1 MAIKT
6 LNTRIQLK
14 YDTLAHWQS
23 EATAGKGALLV
34 LKKGELGIV
43 EVPTGSSTEQTTPP
57 AILFKVGDGVTK
69 FKDLPWTSALAADV
83 YAWAKKANP
92 DVVDFTAIINKA
104 REGLISSDSVVKSLD
119 GAKGDVKLKAEG
131 YLSKSF
137 DSTTNT
143 ITLLTDFTPEQKTAI
158 DSGITAA
165 KVTTYDR
172 YDARITAA
180 KKAGDDATSA
190 LTAYETKNDA
200 AVAKKVDKTTTVN
213 GHALSTD
220 VIITKADVGLGNV
233 ENKPLDT
240 AVSAHSDH
248 YITSGAVKTYVDGL
262 VTGSVQYLGTVASV
276 AELNALSPDSPGD
289 FCRVSAAFA
298 SYHAGD
304 LLLCKTIPSGLTA
317 ATWDVIHG
325 EIDKDTWVA
334 NSATADGYVT
344 KGNGHANKVWKTDA
358 NGVPAWR
365 DDADTHQDISNLVP
379 YTGATKDVNLGE
391 HSETLKNLIVNG
403 TAKINGELAPIK
415 TYTFH
420 TEGEYGIDYTLYI
433 YTISHGLS
441 GSGFNSF
448 FGRLDQHINSIK
460 MYDSS
465 YIIGSCLIDSNN
477 KLYTI
482 QGNLFSLANTDA
494 SQQYYQHIICKLDN
508 PDIENS
514 LATVTITNFA
524 YISDVAN
531 RVPYTGATKDVNIGN
546 HGILMGEPTGT
557 LLTLNPAEIS
567 FSLGGESQDML
578 YIDVRTV
585 TVLNDNATDT
595 IYWPGAIGSTA
606 AGAKVF
612 ALTSDITSHAGIDKV
627 GTVTKVTAGTG
638 LKITGTAT
646 VTPNVEID
654 EATTFIFDCG
664 SSTENI

>member
-23 EATAGKGALLV
+23 EATADKGALLV

-43 EVPTGSSTEQTTPP
+43 EVPTGSSAEQTTPP
-57 AILFKVGDGVTK
+57 AILFKVGDGTTK

-92 DVVDFTAIINKA
+92 DVADFTAIINKA
-104 REGLISSDSVVKSLD
+104 REGLISADSVVKSLNTLK
-119 GAKGDVKLKAEG
+119 GNVTIAAKG
-131 YLSKSF
+131 YLEELF
-137 DSTTNT
+137 DPATKT
-143 ITLLTDFTPEQKTAI
+143 ITFATTFSTKQEAAI
-158 DSGITAA
+158 DSGITADGVKKYEA
-165 KVTTYDR
+165 YD
-172 YDARITAA
+172 DRITAA
-180 KKAGDDATSA
+180 KNAADGATSD
-190 LTAYETKNDA
+190 LTAYKTKNDA

-220 VIITKADVGLGNV
+220 VIITKADVELGNV

-289 FCRVSAAFA
+289 FCRVSVAFGD
-298 SYHAGD
+298 YHAGD
-304 LLLCKTIPSGLTA
+304 LLLCKTIPSGSTA

-379 YTGATKDVNLGE
+379 YTGATKDVDLGE

-403 TAKINGELAPIK
+403 TAKINGGLAPIK

-420 TEGEYGIDYTLYI
+420 TEGEYSIDYTLYI
-433 YTISHGLS
+433 YTISYGS
-441 GSGFNSF
+441 TGSGFNSF
-448 FGRLDQHINSIK
+448 FGRLDQHINGIE
-460 MYDSS
+460 MDDSS

-482 QGNLFSLANTDA
+482 QGNLFSLVNTDA
-494 SQQYYQHIICKLDN
+494 SQQYYQHIICTLNN

-524 YISDVAN
+524 YMSDVAN

-546 HGILMGEPTGT
+546 HSYFTKTEDEKIFAQLSPRRLYLFDISSGGSAKYVNYEIDR
-557 LLTLNPAEIS
+557 IS
-567 FSLGGESQDML
+567 FSSHD
-578 YIDVRTV
+578 
-585 TVLNDNATDT
+585 
-595 IYWPGAIGSTA
+595 IYFPYAEGAENQPD
-606 AGAKVF
+606 VF
-612 ALTSDITSHAGIDKV
+612 ALRKDITSHAGIDKV

-638 LKITGTAT
+638 LKITGTDT

-664 SSTENI
+664 SSTENV

>member
-43 EVPTGSSTEQTTPP
+43 EIPTSSPTAEQVTPP
-57 AILFKVGDGVTK
+57 AILFKVGDGVKK
-69 FKDLPWTSALAADV
+69 FKELPLTSALAADV

-92 DVVDFTAIINKA
+92 DVADFTAVINKA
-104 REGLISSDSVVKSLD
+104 REGLISADSVVKSLE
-119 GAKGDVKLKAEG
+119 GLKGDVGIIGGDRIIVE
-131 YLSKSF
+131 
-137 DSTTNT
+137 TTNDNK
-143 ITLLTDFTPEQKTAI
+143 IKIYWDSDQDTDAALA
-158 DSGITAA
+158 SGITAE
-165 KVTTYDR
+165 KVQKYDG

-180 KKAGDDATSA
+180 KNAADGAASA

-276 AELNALSPDSPGD
+276 AELNSLSPDSPGD
-289 FCRVSAAFA
+289 FCRVSVAFGD
-298 SYHAGD
+298 YHAGD
-304 LLLCKTIPSGLTA
+304 LLLCKTIPSGSTA

-365 DDADTHQDISNLVP
+365 DDDNTHQDISNLVP
-379 YTGATKDVNLGE
+379 YTGATKSVDLGKHSLFISNKDGYDNTAVVKVSGTSGLEEDDVITIIGPANIHLEDPGLSWAILTPFNLDVTDGAYSCDVIKDGFKASLKTSSGPNITDVITNSAIYKYDGIDVNNKKLLFPSKAGTIALE
-391 HSETLKNLIVNG
+391 SDIPDTTNL
-403 TAKINGELAPIK
+403 
-415 TYTFH
+415 
-420 TEGEYGIDYTLYI
+420 
-433 YTISHGLS
+433 
-441 GSGFNSF
+441 
-448 FGRLDQHINSIK
+448 
-460 MYDSS
+460 
-465 YIIGSCLIDSNN
+465 
-477 KLYTI
+477 
-482 QGNLFSLANTDA
+482 
-494 SQQYYQHIICKLDN
+494 
-508 PDIENS
+508 
-514 LATVTITNFA
+514 
-524 YISDVAN
+524 
-531 RVPYTGATKDVNIGN
+531 VPYTGATKDINIGN
-546 HGILMGEPTGT
+546 HMFTVGNESSGYVQTIPGSISLKNSLGT
-557 LLTLNPAEIS
+557 LNIGVTALNVN
-567 FSLGGESQDML
+567 G
-578 YIDVRTV
+578 T
-585 TVLNDNATDT
+585 T
-595 IYWPGAIGSTA
+595 IYWPTVSGLPDW
-606 AGAKVF
+606 KYF
-612 ALTSDITSHAGIDKV
+612 ALRSDITSHAGIDKV

-638 LKITGTAT
+638 LKITGTET

>member
-23 EATAGKGALLV
+23 EATADKGALLV

-43 EVPTGSSTEQTTPP
+43 EIPTSSPTAEQVTPP
-57 AILFKVGDGVTK
+57 AILFKVGDGATK

-92 DVVDFTAIINKA
+92 DVADFTAVINKA
-104 REGLISSDSVVKSLD
+104 REGLISADSVVKSIE
-119 GAKGDVKLKAEG
+119 GMKGDVNLATKG
-131 YLSKSF
+131 YLSKSL
-137 DSTTNT
+137 DNVTKT
-143 ITLLTDFTPEQKTAI
+143 ITISTNFSSKQEAAI
-158 DSGITAA
+158 DSGVTAA
-165 KVTTYDR
+165 GVEKYEA

-180 KKAGDDATSA
+180 KNAADGAASGLAAYKTS
-190 LTAYETKNDA
+190 NDA

-248 YITSGAVKTYVDGL
+248 YITSGAVKTYVDEL
-262 VTGSVQYLGTVASV
+262 VTGSVQYLGTVASI
-276 AELNALSPDSPGD
+276 AELNSLSPDSPGD
-289 FCRVSAAFA
+289 FCRVSSAFS

-304 LLLCKTIPSGLTA
+304 LLLCKTIPSGSTA

-365 DDADTHQDISNLVP
+365 DDDNTHQDISNLVP
-379 YTGATKDVNLGE
+379 YTGATKNINLGG
-391 HSETLKNLIVNG
+391 HRITTARKTLTDNDTQVQLTPDWISLINPGYGVSISADSIRVKDRVLEWPSAEG
-403 TAKINGELAPIK
+403 QRD
-415 TYTFH
+415 TFA
-420 TEGEYGIDYTLYI
+420 
-433 YTISHGLS
+433 TIGDITTKV
-441 GSGFNSF
+441 SGF
-448 FGRLDQHINSIK
+448 
-460 MYDSS
+460 
-465 YIIGSCLIDSNN
+465 
-477 KLYTI
+477 
-482 QGNLFSLANTDA
+482 
-494 SQQYYQHIICKLDN
+494 
-508 PDIENS
+508 
-514 LATVTITNFA
+514 
-524 YISDVAN
+524 
-531 RVPYTGATKDVNIGN
+531 VPYEGATKDINIGN
-546 HGILMGEPTGT
+546 HAFTMSNVFTVGSESSVYTQITQGSIKITNPQYNSGISPYAFSINGT
-557 LLTLNPAEIS
+557 
-567 FSLGGESQDML
+567 
-578 YIDVRTV
+578 
-585 TVLNDNATDT
+585 T
-595 IYWPGAIGSTA
+595 IYWPTVSADPNG
-606 AGAKVF
+606 KYF
-612 ALTSDITSHAGIDKV
+612 ALRSDITSHAGIDKV

-638 LKITGTAT
+638 LKITGTET

>member
-43 EVPTGSSTEQTTPP
+43 EIPTSSPTAEQVTPP
-57 AILFKVGDGVTK
+57 AILFKVGDGTTK

-92 DVVDFTAIINKA
+92 DVADFTAIINKA
-104 REGLISSDSVVKSLD
+104 REGLISADSVVKSLE
-119 GAKGDVKLKAEG
+119 GLKGDVGIIGGDRIIVE
-131 YLSKSF
+131 
-137 DSTTNT
+137 TTNDNK
-143 ITLLTDFTPEQKTAI
+143 IKIYWDSDQDTDAALA
-158 DSGITAA
+158 SGITAE
-165 KVTTYDR
+165 KVQKYDG

-180 KKAGDDATSA
+180 KNAADVAASDLKAYIT
-190 LTAYETKNDA
+190 LNDA

-276 AELNALSPDSPGD
+276 AELNSLSPDSPGD
-289 FCRVSAAFA
+289 FCRVSVAFGD
-298 SYHAGD
+298 YHAGD
-304 LLLCKTIPSGLTA
+304 LLLCKTIPSGSTA

-365 DDADTHQDISNLVP
+365 DDDNTHQDISNLVP
-379 YTGATKDVNLGE
+379 YTGATKSTDLGKHSLFISNKDGYDNTAVVKVSGTSGLEEDDVITIIGPANIHLEDPGLSWAILTPFNLDVTDGAYSCDVIKDGFKASLKTSSGPNITDVITNSAIYKYDGIDVNNKKLLFPSKAGTIALE
-391 HSETLKNLIVNG
+391 SDIPDTTNL
-403 TAKINGELAPIK
+403 
-415 TYTFH
+415 
-420 TEGEYGIDYTLYI
+420 
-433 YTISHGLS
+433 
-441 GSGFNSF
+441 
-448 FGRLDQHINSIK
+448 
-460 MYDSS
+460 
-465 YIIGSCLIDSNN
+465 
-477 KLYTI
+477 
-482 QGNLFSLANTDA
+482 
-494 SQQYYQHIICKLDN
+494 
-508 PDIENS
+508 
-514 LATVTITNFA
+514 
-524 YISDVAN
+524 
-531 RVPYTGATKDVNIGN
+531 VPYTGATKDINIGN
-546 HGILMGEPTGT
+546 YMFTVGNESSGYVQTIPGSISLKNSLGT
-557 LLTLNPAEIS
+557 LNIGVTALNVN
-567 FSLGGESQDML
+567 G
-578 YIDVRTV
+578 T
-585 TVLNDNATDT
+585 T
-595 IYWPGAIGSTA
+595 IYWPTVSGLPDW
-606 AGAKVF
+606 KYF
-612 ALTSDITSHAGIDKV
+612 ALRSDITSHAGIDKV

-638 LKITGTAT
+638 LKITGTET

>member
-23 EATAGKGALLV
+23 EATADKGALLV

-43 EVPTGSSTEQTTPP
+43 EIPTSSPTAEQVTPP
-57 AILFKVGDGVTK
+57 AILFKVGDGITK

-83 YAWAKKANP
+83 YTWAKKANP
-92 DVVDFTAIINKA
+92 DVTDFTAIINKA
-104 REGLISSDSVVKSLD
+104 REGLISADSVVKSLD
-119 GAKGDVKLKAEG
+119 GAKGDVKLKVEG
-131 YLSKSF
+131 YLSKSL
-137 DSTTNT
+137 DNATKT
-143 ITLLTDFTPEQKTAI
+143 ITFSTNFTPEQKFAI
-158 DSGITAA
+158 DSGITAD
-165 KVTTYDR
+165 KVQKYDG

-180 KKAGDDATSA
+180 NNAADVAASDLKTYIT
-190 LTAYETKNDA
+190 LNDA
-200 AVAKKVDKTTTVN
+200 AVAKKVDKTTTIN

-248 YITSGAVKTYVDGL
+248 YITSGAVKTYVDEL

-276 AELNALSPDSPGD
+276 AELNSLSPDSPGD
-289 FCRVSAAFA
+289 FCRVSVAFG

-304 LLLCKTIPSGLTA
+304 LLLCKTIPSGSTA

-365 DDADTHQDISNLVP
+365 DDDNTHQDISNLVP
-379 YTGATKDVNLGE
+379 YTGATKDVHLGK
-391 HSETLKNLIVNG
+391 HSLFISNKDDNTNNPVIKLSSKGIEEDDVRTIIEPASISLADPGLSWATLNPAYLDFEDGANSCTVRKDGFTASLKTVGPDG
-403 TAKINGELAPIK
+403 TDV
-415 TYTFH
+415 TYSAI
-420 TEGEYGIDYTLYI
+420 YKYDGIDV
-433 YTISHGLS
+433 
-441 GSGFNSF
+441 
-448 FGRLDQHINSIK
+448 
-460 MYDSS
+460 
-465 YIIGSCLIDSNN
+465 NN
-477 KLYTI
+477 KKLLFPSKEGTI
-482 QGNLFSLANTDA
+482 ALESDIPDTTNL
-494 SQQYYQHIICKLDN
+494 
-508 PDIENS
+508 
-514 LATVTITNFA
+514 
-524 YISDVAN
+524 
-531 RVPYTGATKDVNIGN
+531 VPYTGATKDISIGNNMFTVGNESSGYVQTIPGSISLKNSLGTLNIGVTALN
-546 HGILMGEPTGT
+546 VNGT
-557 LLTLNPAEIS
+557 A
-567 FSLGGESQDML
+567 
-578 YIDVRTV
+578 
-585 TVLNDNATDT
+585 
-595 IYWPGAIGSTA
+595 IYWPTVSGLPDW
-606 AGAKVF
+606 KYF
-612 ALTSDITSHAGIDKV
+612 ALRSDITSHAGIDKV

>member
-23 EATAGKGALLV
+23 EATADKGALLV

-43 EVPTGSSTEQTTPP
+43 EIPTSSPTAEQVTPP
-57 AILFKVGDGVTK
+57 AILFKVGDGATK

-83 YAWAKKANP
+83 YTWAKKANP
-92 DVVDFTAIINKA
+92 DVADFTVIINKA
-104 REGLISSDSVVKSLD
+104 REGLISADSVVKSLE
-119 GAKGDVKLKAEG
+119 GMKGDINLSTKG
-131 YLSKSF
+131 YLSKSL
-137 DSTTNT
+137 DNTTKT
-143 ITLLTDFTPEQKTAI
+143 ITIATAFSPKQEAAI
-158 DSGITAA
+158 ESGVTAA
-165 KVTTYDR
+165 GVEKYEA

-180 KKAGDDATSA
+180 KNAADGAASG
-190 LTAYETKNDA
+190 LVAYKNSNDA

-262 VTGSVQYLGTVASV
+262 VTGSVQYLGTVAST

-289 FCRVSAAFA
+289 FCRVSSAFG

-304 LLLCKTIPSGLTA
+304 LLLCKTIPSGSTA

-365 DDADTHQDISNLVP
+365 DDDNTHQDISNLVP
-379 YTGATKDVNLGE
+379 YTGATKDINIGT
-391 HSETLKNLIVNG
+391 HSFTMSSVFTVGSESSVYTQTTPGSIVLKNPIGTLSIGISSLTVNG
-403 TAKINGELAPIK
+403 TTIYWPTVSADPNGKYFALKSDIP
-415 TYTFH
+415 TT
-420 TEGEYGIDYTLYI
+420 D
-433 YTISHGLS
+433 
-441 GSGFNSF
+441 
-448 FGRLDQHINSIK
+448 
-460 MYDSS
+460 
-465 YIIGSCLIDSNN
+465 
-477 KLYTI
+477 
-482 QGNLFSLANTDA
+482 NL
-494 SQQYYQHIICKLDN
+494 
-508 PDIENS
+508 
-514 LATVTITNFA
+514 
-524 YISDVAN
+524 
-531 RVPYTGATKDVNIGN
+531 VPYTGAINDINIGD
-546 HGILMGEPTGT
+546 HKFS
-557 LLTLNPAEIS
+557 IS
-567 FSLGGESQDML
+567 STNNTSSFQSDS
-578 YIDVRTV
+578 V
-585 TVLNDNATDT
+585 TVNDSKFF
-595 IYWPGAIGSTA
+595 WPSASNIPFD
-606 AGAKVF
+606 AKII
-612 ALTSDITSHAGIDKV
+612 ALTGDIPKETTVLGWGFTKNK
-627 GTVTKVTAGTG
+627 GTVTKVTASTG

>member
-43 EVPTGSSTEQTTPP
+43 EIPTSSPTAEQVTPP
-57 AILFKVGDGVTK
+57 AILFKVGDGTTK

-92 DVVDFTAIINKA
+92 DVADFTAVINKA
-104 REGLISSDSVVKSLD
+104 REGLISADSVVKSLE
-119 GAKGDVKLKAEG
+119 GLKGDVGIIGGDRIIVE
-131 YLSKSF
+131 
-137 DSTTNT
+137 TTNDNK
-143 ITLLTDFTPEQKTAI
+143 IKIYWDSDQDTDAALA
-158 DSGITAA
+158 SGITAE
-165 KVTTYDR
+165 KVQKYDG

-180 KKAGDDATSA
+180 KNAADGAASA

-276 AELNALSPDSPGD
+276 DELNSLSPDSPGD
-289 FCRVSAAFA
+289 FCRVSVAFGD
-298 SYHAGD
+298 YHAGD
-304 LLLCKTIPSGLTA
+304 LLLCKTIPSGSTA

-365 DDADTHQDISNLVP
+365 DDDNTHQDISNLVP
-379 YTGATKDVNLGE
+379 YTGATKSVDLGKHSLFISNKDGYDNTAVVKVSGTSGLEEDDVITIIGPANIYLEDPGLSWAILTPFNLDVTDGAYSCDVIKDGFKASLKTSSGPKITDVITNSAIYKYDGIDVNNKKLLFPSKAGTIALE
-391 HSETLKNLIVNG
+391 SDIPDTTNL
-403 TAKINGELAPIK
+403 
-415 TYTFH
+415 
-420 TEGEYGIDYTLYI
+420 
-433 YTISHGLS
+433 
-441 GSGFNSF
+441 
-448 FGRLDQHINSIK
+448 
-460 MYDSS
+460 
-465 YIIGSCLIDSNN
+465 
-477 KLYTI
+477 
-482 QGNLFSLANTDA
+482 
-494 SQQYYQHIICKLDN
+494 
-508 PDIENS
+508 
-514 LATVTITNFA
+514 
-524 YISDVAN
+524 
-531 RVPYTGATKDVNIGN
+531 VPYTGATKDINIGN
-546 HGILMGEPTGT
+546 HMFTVGNESSGYVQTIPGSISLKNSLGT
-557 LLTLNPAEIS
+557 LNIGVTALNVN
-567 FSLGGESQDML
+567 G
-578 YIDVRTV
+578 T
-585 TVLNDNATDT
+585 T
-595 IYWPGAIGSTA
+595 IYWPTVSGLPDW
-606 AGAKVF
+606 KYF
-612 ALTSDITSHAGIDKV
+612 ALRSDITSHAGIDKV

-638 LKITGTAT
+638 LKITGTET

>member
-23 EATAGKGALLV
+23 EATADKGALLV

-43 EVPTGSSTEQTTPP
+43 EIPTSSPTAEQVTPP
-57 AILFKVGDGVTK
+57 AILFKVGDGTTK

-92 DVVDFTAIINKA
+92 DVADFTAIINKA
-104 REGLISSDSVVKSLD
+104 REGLISADSVVKSLD
-119 GAKGDVKLKAEG
+119 GAKGDVKLEVLG

-137 DSTTNT
+137 DSSTNT

-165 KVTTYDR
+165 GVEKYEA

-180 KKAGDDATSA
+180 KNAADGAASA

-220 VIITKADVGLGNV
+220 VIITAADVGLGNV

-248 YITSGAVKTYVDGL
+248 YITSGAVKTYVDEL
-262 VTGSVQYLGTVASV
+262 VTGSVQYLGTVASI

-289 FCRVSAAFA
+289 FCRVSSAFG

-304 LLLCKTIPSGLTA
+304 LLLCKTIPSGSTA

-365 DDADTHQDISNLVP
+365 DDDNTHQDISNLVP
-379 YTGATKDVNLGE
+379 YTGATKDVDLGK
-391 HSETLKNLIVNG
+391 HSLFISNKDGNTNNPVIKVLSKGIEEDDVRTIIEPASIRLEDPGLSWAILTPSYLDVTDSANSCTVRKDGFIASLKTTDPSG
-403 TAKINGELAPIK
+403 TDVTNSAIYK
-415 TYTFH
+415 YD
-420 TEGEYGIDYTLYI
+420 GIDV
-433 YTISHGLS
+433 
-441 GSGFNSF
+441 
-448 FGRLDQHINSIK
+448 
-460 MYDSS
+460 
-465 YIIGSCLIDSNN
+465 NN
-477 KLYTI
+477 KKLLFPSKAGTI
-482 QGNLFSLANTDA
+482 ALESD
-494 SQQYYQHIICKLDN
+494 I
-508 PDIENS
+508 PDTTT
-514 LATVTITNFA
+514 L
-524 YISDVAN
+524 
-531 RVPYTGATKDVNIGN
+531 VPYTGATKDINIGSHAFTMSN
-546 HGILMGEPTGT
+546 VFTVGSEDSVCTQASPGSIYLKNPIGT
-557 LLTLNPAEIS
+557 LSIGTY
-567 FSLGGESQDML
+567 SLGVNGK
-578 YIDVRTV
+578 
-585 TVLNDNATDT
+585 T
-595 IYWPGAIGSTA
+595 IYWPTLSADPNGEYL
-606 AGAKVF
+606 
-612 ALTSDITSHAGIDKV
+612 ALRSDITSHAGIDKV

-638 LKITGTAT
+638 LKITGTET
-646 VTPNVEID
+646 VIPNVEID

>member
-43 EVPTGSSTEQTTPP
+43 EIPTSSPTAEQVTPP
-57 AILFKVGDGVTK
+57 AILFKVGDGVKK
-69 FKDLPWTSALAADV
+69 FKELPWTSALAADV
-83 YAWAKKANP
+83 YSWAKKANP
-92 DVVDFTAIINKA
+92 DVADFTAVINKA
-104 REGLISSDSVVKSLD
+104 REGLISADSVVKSLE
-119 GAKGDVKLKAEG
+119 GLKGDVGIIGGDRIIVE
-131 YLSKSF
+131 
-137 DSTTNT
+137 TTNDNK
-143 ITLLTDFTPEQKTAI
+143 IKIYWDSDQDTDAALA
-158 DSGITAA
+158 SGITAE
-165 KVTTYDR
+165 KVQKYDG

-180 KKAGDDATSA
+180 KNAADGAASA

-289 FCRVSAAFA
+289 FCRVSVAFGD
-298 SYHAGD
+298 YHAGD
-304 LLLCKTIPSGLTA
+304 LLLCKTIPSGSTA

-365 DDADTHQDISNLVP
+365 DDDNTHQDISNLVP
-379 YTGATKDVNLGE
+379 YTGATKSVDLGKHSLFISNKDGYDNTAVVKVSGTSGLEEDDVITIIGPANIHLEDPGLSWAILTPFNLDVTDGAYSCDVIKDGFKASLKTSSGPNITDVITNSAIYKYDGIDVNNKKLLFPSKAGTIALE
-391 HSETLKNLIVNG
+391 SDIPDTTNL
-403 TAKINGELAPIK
+403 
-415 TYTFH
+415 
-420 TEGEYGIDYTLYI
+420 
-433 YTISHGLS
+433 
-441 GSGFNSF
+441 
-448 FGRLDQHINSIK
+448 
-460 MYDSS
+460 
-465 YIIGSCLIDSNN
+465 
-477 KLYTI
+477 
-482 QGNLFSLANTDA
+482 
-494 SQQYYQHIICKLDN
+494 
-508 PDIENS
+508 
-514 LATVTITNFA
+514 
-524 YISDVAN
+524 
-531 RVPYTGATKDVNIGN
+531 VPYTGATKDINIGN
-546 HGILMGEPTGT
+546 HMFTVGNESSGYVQTIPGSISLKNSLGT
-557 LLTLNPAEIS
+557 LNIGVTALNVN
-567 FSLGGESQDML
+567 G
-578 YIDVRTV
+578 T
-585 TVLNDNATDT
+585 T
-595 IYWPGAIGSTA
+595 IYWPTVSGLPDW
-606 AGAKVF
+606 KYF
-612 ALTSDITSHAGIDKV
+612 ALRSDITSHAGIDKV

-638 LKITGTAT
+638 LKITGTET

>member
-43 EVPTGSSTEQTTPP
+43 EIPTSSPTAEQVTPP
-57 AILFKVGDGVTK
+57 AILFKVGDGTTK

-92 DVVDFTAIINKA
+92 DVADFTAVINKA
-104 REGLISSDSVVKSLD
+104 REGLISADSVVKSLE
-119 GAKGDVKLKAEG
+119 GLKGDVGIIGGDRIIVE
-131 YLSKSF
+131 
-137 DSTTNT
+137 TTNDNK
-143 ITLLTDFTPEQKTAI
+143 IKIYWDSDQDTDAALA
-158 DSGITAA
+158 SGITAE
-165 KVTTYDR
+165 KVQKYDG

-180 KKAGDDATSA
+180 KNAADGAASA

-276 AELNALSPDSPGD
+276 AELNSLSPDSPGD
-289 FCRVSAAFA
+289 FCRVSVAFGD
-298 SYHAGD
+298 YHAGD
-304 LLLCKTIPSGLTA
+304 LLLCKTIPSGSTA

-365 DDADTHQDISNLVP
+365 DDDNTHQDISNLVP
-379 YTGATKDVNLGE
+379 YTGATKSVDLGKHSLFISNKDGYDNTAVVKVSGTSGLEEDDVITIIGPANIHLEDPGLSWAILTPFNLDVTDGAYSCDVIKDGFKASLKTSSGPNITDVITNSAIYKYDGIDVNNKKLLFPSKAGTIALE
-391 HSETLKNLIVNG
+391 SDIPDTTNL
-403 TAKINGELAPIK
+403 
-415 TYTFH
+415 
-420 TEGEYGIDYTLYI
+420 
-433 YTISHGLS
+433 
-441 GSGFNSF
+441 
-448 FGRLDQHINSIK
+448 
-460 MYDSS
+460 
-465 YIIGSCLIDSNN
+465 
-477 KLYTI
+477 
-482 QGNLFSLANTDA
+482 
-494 SQQYYQHIICKLDN
+494 
-508 PDIENS
+508 
-514 LATVTITNFA
+514 
-524 YISDVAN
+524 
-531 RVPYTGATKDVNIGN
+531 VPYTGATKDINIGN
-546 HGILMGEPTGT
+546 HMFTVGNESSGYVQTIPGSISLKNSLGT
-557 LLTLNPAEIS
+557 LNIGVTALNVN
-567 FSLGGESQDML
+567 G
-578 YIDVRTV
+578 T
-585 TVLNDNATDT
+585 T
-595 IYWPGAIGSTA
+595 IYWPTVSGLPDW
-606 AGAKVF
+606 KYF
-612 ALTSDITSHAGIDKV
+612 ALRSDITSHAGIDKV

-638 LKITGTAT
+638 LKITGTET

>member
-43 EVPTGSSTEQTTPP
+43 EIPTSSPTAEQVTPP
-57 AILFKVGDGVTK
+57 AILFKVGDGVKK
-69 FKDLPWTSALAADV
+69 FKELPWTSALAADV

-92 DVVDFTAIINKA
+92 DVADFTSVINKA
-104 REGLISSDSVVKSLD
+104 REGLISADSVVKSLE
-119 GAKGDVKLKAEG
+119 GLKGDVGIIGGDRIIVETTTDNKIKI
-131 YLSKSF
+131 YW
-137 DSTTNT
+137 DSDQD
-143 ITLLTDFTPEQKTAI
+143 TDAALA
-158 DSGITAA
+158 SGITAE
-165 KVTTYDR
+165 KVQKYDG

-180 KKAGDDATSA
+180 KNAADGAASA

-289 FCRVSAAFA
+289 FCRVSVAFGD
-298 SYHAGD
+298 YHAGD
-304 LLLCKTIPSGLTA
+304 LLLCKTIPSGSTA

-365 DDADTHQDISNLVP
+365 DDDNTHQDISNLVP
-379 YTGATKDVNLGE
+379 YTGATKSVDLGKHSLFISNKDGYDNTAVVKVSGTSGLEEDDVITIIGPANIHLEDPGLSWAILTPFNLDVTDGAYSCDVIKDGFKASLKTSSGPNITDVITNSAIYKYDGIDVNNKKLLFPSKAGTIALE
-391 HSETLKNLIVNG
+391 SDIPDTTNL
-403 TAKINGELAPIK
+403 
-415 TYTFH
+415 
-420 TEGEYGIDYTLYI
+420 
-433 YTISHGLS
+433 
-441 GSGFNSF
+441 
-448 FGRLDQHINSIK
+448 
-460 MYDSS
+460 
-465 YIIGSCLIDSNN
+465 
-477 KLYTI
+477 
-482 QGNLFSLANTDA
+482 
-494 SQQYYQHIICKLDN
+494 
-508 PDIENS
+508 
-514 LATVTITNFA
+514 
-524 YISDVAN
+524 
-531 RVPYTGATKDVNIGN
+531 VPYTGATKDINIGN
-546 HGILMGEPTGT
+546 HMFTVGNESSGYVQTIPGSISLKNSLGT
-557 LLTLNPAEIS
+557 LNIGVTALNVN
-567 FSLGGESQDML
+567 G
-578 YIDVRTV
+578 T
-585 TVLNDNATDT
+585 T
-595 IYWPGAIGSTA
+595 IYWPTVSGLPDW
-606 AGAKVF
+606 KYF
-612 ALTSDITSHAGIDKV
+612 ALRSDITSHAGIDKV

-638 LKITGTAT
+638 LKITGTET

>member
-23 EATAGKGALLV
+23 EATADKGALLV

-43 EVPTGSSTEQTTPP
+43 EIPTSNPTAEQVTPP
-57 AILFKVGDGVTK
+57 AILFKVGDGTTK

-92 DVVDFTAIINKA
+92 DVADFTAIINKA
-104 REGLISSDSVVKSLD
+104 REGLISADSVVKSLD
-119 GAKGDVKLKAEG
+119 GAKGDVKLKEEG

-137 DSTTNT
+137 DPATKT
-143 ITLLTDFTPEQKTAI
+143 ITIATAFSSKQEAAI
-158 DSGITAA
+158 ESGVTAA
-165 KVTTYDR
+165 GVEKYEA

-180 KKAGDDATSA
+180 KKAADGAASA

-233 ENKPLDT
+233 ENKLLDT
-240 AVSAHSDH
+240 VVSAHSDH
-248 YITSGAVKTYVDGL
+248 YITSGAVKTYVDEL
-262 VTGSVQYLGTVASV
+262 VTGSVQYLGTVASI

-289 FCRVSAAFA
+289 FCRVSVAFG

-365 DDADTHQDISNLVP
+365 DDDNTHQDISNLVP

-403 TAKINGELAPIK
+403 TAKLNNGFAPIK

-420 TEGEYGIDYTLYI
+420 TDGEYGIDYTLYI
-433 YTISHGLS
+433 YTIDFGNT
-441 GSGFNSF
+441 GAGDKQF
-448 FGRLDQHINSIK
+448 FGRLDQHINGVGLD
-460 MYDSS
+460 DSS
-465 YIIGSCLIDSNN
+465 YIIGMCLINADD

-482 QGNLFSLANTDA
+482 SGTLFNAA
-494 SQQYYQHIICKLDN
+494 SISQEPIYQKIRCALDN
-508 PDIENS
+508 PDVTNS
-514 LATVTITNFA
+514 LATVTTETFA
-524 YISDVAN
+524 YMSDVDN
-531 RVPYTGATKDVNIGN
+531 RIPYTGATKDINIGN
-546 HGILMGEPTGT
+546 HSFTAVKTTQTTNDTSIKIFPDQIVIGDPEGVTHIRR
-557 LLTLNPAEIS
+557 EI
-567 FSLGGESQDML
+567 
-578 YIDVRTV
+578 IRV
-585 TVLNDNATDT
+585 N
-595 IYWPGAIGSTA
+595 GAIVEWPTPEGNGDKIATL
-606 AGAKVF
+606 GN
-612 ALTSDITSHAGIDKV
+612 LGTHAGIDKV

-654 EATTFIFDCG
+654 EATTFVFDCG
-664 SSTENI
+664 SSTVNV

>member
-23 EATAGKGALLV
+23 EATADKGALLV

-43 EVPTGSSTEQTTPP
+43 EIPTSSPTAEQVTPP
-57 AILFKVGDGVTK
+57 AILFKVGDGTTK

-92 DVVDFTAIINKA
+92 DVADFTAIINKA
-104 REGLISSDSVVKSLD
+104 REGLISADSVVKSLD
-119 GAKGDVKLKAEG
+119 GAKGDVKLKVEG

-137 DSTTNT
+137 DSATNT
-143 ITLLTDFTPEQKTAI
+143 ITLLTNFTPEQKTAI
-158 DSGITAA
+158 DSDITAE
-165 KVTTYDR
+165 KVQKYDG

-180 KKAGDDATSA
+180 KNAADVAASDLKSYIT
-190 LTAYETKNDA
+190 LNDA

-240 AVSAHSDH
+240 SVSAHSDH

-262 VTGSVQYLGTVASV
+262 VTGSVQYLGTVASIT
-276 AELNALSPDSPGD
+276 ELNSLSPDSPGD
-289 FCRVSAAFA
+289 FCRVSVAFGD
-298 SYHAGD
+298 YHAGD
-304 LLLCKTIPSGLTA
+304 LLLCKTIPSGSTA

-365 DDADTHQDISNLVP
+365 DDDNTHQDISNLVP
-379 YTGATKDVNLGE
+379 YTGATKDVHLGK
-391 HSETLKNLIVNG
+391 HSLFISNKDGNTNNPVIKLSSKGIEEDDVRTIIEPASISLADPGLSWATLTPAYLDFEDGANSCTVRKDGFTASLKTVGPGG
-403 TAKINGELAPIK
+403 TDV
-415 TYTFH
+415 TYSAI
-420 TEGEYGIDYTLYI
+420 YKYDGIDV
-433 YTISHGLS
+433 
-441 GSGFNSF
+441 
-448 FGRLDQHINSIK
+448 
-460 MYDSS
+460 
-465 YIIGSCLIDSNN
+465 NN
-477 KLYTI
+477 KKLLFPSKAGTI
-482 QGNLFSLANTDA
+482 ALESDIPDTTNL
-494 SQQYYQHIICKLDN
+494 
-508 PDIENS
+508 
-514 LATVTITNFA
+514 
-524 YISDVAN
+524 
-531 RVPYTGATKDVNIGN
+531 VPYTGATKNINIGSHSFTMSSVFTVGSESSVYTQTTPGSIVLKN
-546 HGILMGEPTGT
+546 PNGT
-557 LLTLNPAEIS
+557 LSIGISSLTVNGTI
-567 FSLGGESQDML
+567 
-578 YIDVRTV
+578 
-585 TVLNDNATDT
+585 
-595 IYWPGAIGSTA
+595 IYWPTVSADPNG
-606 AGAKVF
+606 KYF
-612 ALTSDITSHAGIDKV
+612 ALRSDITSHAGIDKV

-638 LKITGTAT
+638 LKITGTET

>member
-43 EVPTGSSTEQTTPP
+43 EIPTSSPTAEQVTPP
-57 AILFKVGDGVTK
+57 AILFKVGDGVKK
-69 FKDLPWTSALAADV
+69 FKELPWTSALAADV

-92 DVVDFTAIINKA
+92 DVADFTAVINKA
-104 REGLISSDSVVKSLD
+104 REGLISADSVVKSLE
-119 GAKGDVKLKAEG
+119 GLKGDVGIIGGDRIIVE
-131 YLSKSF
+131 
-137 DSTTNT
+137 TTNDNK
-143 ITLLTDFTPEQKTAI
+143 IKIYWDSDQDTDAALA
-158 DSGITAA
+158 SGITAE
-165 KVTTYDR
+165 KVQKYDG

-180 KKAGDDATSA
+180 KNAADGAASA

-289 FCRVSAAFA
+289 FCRVSVAFGD
-298 SYHAGD
+298 YHAGD
-304 LLLCKTIPSGLTA
+304 LLLCKTIPSGSTA

-365 DDADTHQDISNLVP
+365 DDDNTHQDISNLVP
-379 YTGATKDVNLGE
+379 YTGATKSVDLGKHSLFISNKDGYDNTAVVKVSGTSGLEEDDVITIIGPANIHLEDPGLSWAILTPFNLDVTDGAYSCDVIKDGFKASLKTSSGPNITDVITNSAIYKYDGIDVNNKKLLFPSKAGTIALE
-391 HSETLKNLIVNG
+391 SDIPDTTNL
-403 TAKINGELAPIK
+403 
-415 TYTFH
+415 
-420 TEGEYGIDYTLYI
+420 
-433 YTISHGLS
+433 
-441 GSGFNSF
+441 
-448 FGRLDQHINSIK
+448 
-460 MYDSS
+460 
-465 YIIGSCLIDSNN
+465 
-477 KLYTI
+477 
-482 QGNLFSLANTDA
+482 
-494 SQQYYQHIICKLDN
+494 
-508 PDIENS
+508 
-514 LATVTITNFA
+514 
-524 YISDVAN
+524 
-531 RVPYTGATKDVNIGN
+531 VPYTGATKDINIGN
-546 HGILMGEPTGT
+546 HMFTVGNESSGYVQTIPGSISLKNSLGT
-557 LLTLNPAEIS
+557 LNIGVTALNVN
-567 FSLGGESQDML
+567 G
-578 YIDVRTV
+578 T
-585 TVLNDNATDT
+585 T
-595 IYWPGAIGSTA
+595 IYWPTVSGLPDW
-606 AGAKVF
+606 KYF
-612 ALTSDITSHAGIDKV
+612 ALRSDITSHAGIDKV

-638 LKITGTAT
+638 LKITGTET

>member
-43 EVPTGSSTEQTTPP
+43 EIPTSSPTAEQVTPP
-57 AILFKVGDGVTK
+57 AILFKVGDGTTK

-92 DVVDFTAIINKA
+92 DVADFTAIINKA
-104 REGLISSDSVVKSLD
+104 REGLISADSVVKSLE
-119 GAKGDVKLKAEG
+119 GLKGDVGIIGGDRIIVE
-131 YLSKSF
+131 
-137 DSTTNT
+137 TTNDNK
-143 ITLLTDFTPEQKTAI
+143 IKIYWDSDQDTDAALA
-158 DSGITAA
+158 SGITAE
-165 KVTTYDR
+165 KVQKYDG

-180 KKAGDDATSA
+180 KNAADVAASDLKAYIT
-190 LTAYETKNDA
+190 LNDA

-276 AELNALSPDSPGD
+276 AELNSLSPDSPGD
-289 FCRVSAAFA
+289 FCRVSVAFGD
-298 SYHAGD
+298 YHAGD
-304 LLLCKTIPSGLTA
+304 LLLCKTIPSGSTA

-365 DDADTHQDISNLVP
+365 DDDNTHQDISNLVP
-379 YTGATKDVNLGE
+379 YTGATKSVDLGKHSLFISNKDGYDNTAVVKVSGTSGLEEDDVITIIGPANIHLEDPGLSWAILTPFNLDVTDGAYSCDVIKDGFKASLKTSSGPNITDVITNSAIYKYDGIDVNNKKLLFPSKAGTIALE
-391 HSETLKNLIVNG
+391 SDIPDTTNL
-403 TAKINGELAPIK
+403 
-415 TYTFH
+415 
-420 TEGEYGIDYTLYI
+420 
-433 YTISHGLS
+433 
-441 GSGFNSF
+441 
-448 FGRLDQHINSIK
+448 
-460 MYDSS
+460 
-465 YIIGSCLIDSNN
+465 
-477 KLYTI
+477 
-482 QGNLFSLANTDA
+482 
-494 SQQYYQHIICKLDN
+494 
-508 PDIENS
+508 
-514 LATVTITNFA
+514 
-524 YISDVAN
+524 
-531 RVPYTGATKDVNIGN
+531 VPYTGATKDINIGN
-546 HGILMGEPTGT
+546 HMFTVGNESSGYVQTIPGSISLKNSLGT
-557 LLTLNPAEIS
+557 LNIGVTALNVN
-567 FSLGGESQDML
+567 G
-578 YIDVRTV
+578 T
-585 TVLNDNATDT
+585 T
-595 IYWPGAIGSTA
+595 IYWPTVSGLPDW
-606 AGAKVF
+606 KYF
-612 ALTSDITSHAGIDKV
+612 ALRSDITSHAGIDKV

-638 LKITGTAT
+638 LKITGTET

>member
-43 EVPTGSSTEQTTPP
+43 EIPTSSPTAEQVTPP
-57 AILFKVGDGVTK
+57 AILFKVGDGVKK
-69 FKDLPWTSALAADV
+69 FKELPWTSALAADV

-92 DVVDFTAIINKA
+92 DVADFTAVINKA
-104 REGLISSDSVVKSLD
+104 REGLISADSVVKSLE
-119 GAKGDVKLKAEG
+119 GLKGDVGIIGGDRIIVE
-131 YLSKSF
+131 
-137 DSTTNT
+137 TTNDNK
-143 ITLLTDFTPEQKTAI
+143 IKIYWDSDQDTDAALA
-158 DSGITAA
+158 SGITAE
-165 KVTTYDR
+165 KVQKYDG

-180 KKAGDDATSA
+180 KNAADGAASA

-276 AELNALSPDSPGD
+276 AELNSLSPDSPGD
-289 FCRVSAAFA
+289 FCRVSVAFGD
-298 SYHAGD
+298 YHAGD
-304 LLLCKTIPSGLTA
+304 LLLCKTIPSGSTA

-365 DDADTHQDISNLVP
+365 DDDNTHQDISNLVP
-379 YTGATKDVNLGE
+379 YTGATKSVDLGKHSLFISNKDGYDNTAVVKVSGTSGLEEDDVITIIGPANIHLEDPGLSWAILTPFNLDVTDGAYSCDVIKDGFKASLKTSSGPNITDVITNSAIYKYDGIDVNNKKLLFPSKAGTIALE
-391 HSETLKNLIVNG
+391 SDIPDTTNL
-403 TAKINGELAPIK
+403 
-415 TYTFH
+415 
-420 TEGEYGIDYTLYI
+420 
-433 YTISHGLS
+433 
-441 GSGFNSF
+441 
-448 FGRLDQHINSIK
+448 
-460 MYDSS
+460 
-465 YIIGSCLIDSNN
+465 
-477 KLYTI
+477 
-482 QGNLFSLANTDA
+482 
-494 SQQYYQHIICKLDN
+494 
-508 PDIENS
+508 
-514 LATVTITNFA
+514 
-524 YISDVAN
+524 
-531 RVPYTGATKDVNIGN
+531 VPYTGATKDINIGN
-546 HGILMGEPTGT
+546 HMFTVGNESSGYVQTIPGSISLKNSLGT
-557 LLTLNPAEIS
+557 LNIGVTALNVN
-567 FSLGGESQDML
+567 G
-578 YIDVRTV
+578 T
-585 TVLNDNATDT
+585 T
-595 IYWPGAIGSTA
+595 IYWPTVSGLPDW
-606 AGAKVF
+606 KYF
-612 ALTSDITSHAGIDKV
+612 ALRSDITSHAGIDKV

-638 LKITGTAT
+638 LKITGTET

>member
-43 EVPTGSSTEQTTPP
+43 EIPTSSPTAEQVTPP
-57 AILFKVGDGVTK
+57 AILFKVGDGVKK
-69 FKDLPWTSALAADV
+69 FKELPWTSALAADV

-92 DVVDFTAIINKA
+92 DVADFTSVINKA
-104 REGLISSDSVVKSLD
+104 REGLISADSVVKSLE
-119 GAKGDVKLKAEG
+119 GLKGDVGIIGGDRIIVE
-131 YLSKSF
+131 
-137 DSTTNT
+137 TTNDNK
-143 ITLLTDFTPEQKTAI
+143 IKIYWDSDQDTDAALA
-158 DSGITAA
+158 SGITAE
-165 KVTTYDR
+165 KVQKYDG

-180 KKAGDDATSA
+180 KNAADGAASA

-276 AELNALSPDSPGD
+276 AELNSLSPDSPGD
-289 FCRVSAAFA
+289 FCRVSVAFGD
-298 SYHAGD
+298 YHAGD
-304 LLLCKTIPSGLTA
+304 LLLCKTIPSGSTA

-365 DDADTHQDISNLVP
+365 DDDNTHQDISNLVP
-379 YTGATKDVNLGE
+379 YTGATKSVDLGKHSLFISNKDGYDNTAVVKVSGTSGLEEDDVITIIGPANIHLEDPGLSWAILTPFNLDVTDGAYSCDVIKDGFKASLKTSSGPNITDVITNSAIYKYDGIDVNNKKLLFPSKAGTIALE
-391 HSETLKNLIVNG
+391 SDIPDTTNL
-403 TAKINGELAPIK
+403 
-415 TYTFH
+415 
-420 TEGEYGIDYTLYI
+420 
-433 YTISHGLS
+433 
-441 GSGFNSF
+441 
-448 FGRLDQHINSIK
+448 
-460 MYDSS
+460 
-465 YIIGSCLIDSNN
+465 
-477 KLYTI
+477 
-482 QGNLFSLANTDA
+482 
-494 SQQYYQHIICKLDN
+494 
-508 PDIENS
+508 
-514 LATVTITNFA
+514 
-524 YISDVAN
+524 
-531 RVPYTGATKDVNIGN
+531 VPYTGATKDINIGN
-546 HGILMGEPTGT
+546 HMFTVGNESSGYVQTIPGSISLKNSLGT
-557 LLTLNPAEIS
+557 LNIGVTALNVN
-567 FSLGGESQDML
+567 G
-578 YIDVRTV
+578 T
-585 TVLNDNATDT
+585 T
-595 IYWPGAIGSTA
+595 IYWPTVSGLPDW
-606 AGAKVF
+606 KYF
-612 ALTSDITSHAGIDKV
+612 ALRSDITSHAGIDKV

-638 LKITGTAT
+638 LKITGTET

>member
-43 EVPTGSSTEQTTPP
+43 EIPTSSPTAEQVTPP
-57 AILFKVGDGVTK
+57 AILFKVGDGVKK
-69 FKDLPWTSALAADV
+69 FKELPWTSALAADV

-92 DVVDFTAIINKA
+92 DVADFTSVINKA
-104 REGLISSDSVVKSLD
+104 REGLISADSVVKSLE
-119 GAKGDVKLKAEG
+119 GLKGDVGIIGGDRIIVE
-131 YLSKSF
+131 
-137 DSTTNT
+137 TTNDNK
-143 ITLLTDFTPEQKTAI
+143 IKIYWDSDQDTDAALA
-158 DSGITAA
+158 SGITAE
-165 KVTTYDR
+165 KVQKYDG

-180 KKAGDDATSA
+180 KNAADGAASA

-289 FCRVSAAFA
+289 FCRVSVAFGD
-298 SYHAGD
+298 YHAGD
-304 LLLCKTIPSGLTA
+304 LLLCKTIPSGSTA

-365 DDADTHQDISNLVP
+365 DDDNTHQDISNLVP
-379 YTGATKDVNLGE
+379 YTGATKSVDLGKHSLFISNKDGYDNTAVVKVSGTSGLEEDDVITIIGPANIHLEDPGLSWAILTPFNLDVTDGAYSCDVIKDGFKASLKTSSGPNITDVITNSAIYKYDGIDVNNKKLLFPSKAGTIALE
-391 HSETLKNLIVNG
+391 SDIPDTTNL
-403 TAKINGELAPIK
+403 
-415 TYTFH
+415 
-420 TEGEYGIDYTLYI
+420 
-433 YTISHGLS
+433 
-441 GSGFNSF
+441 
-448 FGRLDQHINSIK
+448 
-460 MYDSS
+460 
-465 YIIGSCLIDSNN
+465 
-477 KLYTI
+477 
-482 QGNLFSLANTDA
+482 
-494 SQQYYQHIICKLDN
+494 
-508 PDIENS
+508 
-514 LATVTITNFA
+514 
-524 YISDVAN
+524 
-531 RVPYTGATKDVNIGN
+531 VPYTGATKDINIGN
-546 HGILMGEPTGT
+546 HMFTVGNESSGYVQTIPGSISLKNSLGT
-557 LLTLNPAEIS
+557 LNIGVTALNVN
-567 FSLGGESQDML
+567 G
-578 YIDVRTV
+578 T
-585 TVLNDNATDT
+585 T
-595 IYWPGAIGSTA
+595 IYWPTVSGLPDW
-606 AGAKVF
+606 KYF
-612 ALTSDITSHAGIDKV
+612 ALRSDITSHAGIDKV

-638 LKITGTAT
+638 LKITGTET